1 VALAEMCLA
10 GRIGATLRP
19 PPEVA
24 DRTSWL
30 FGEDQARY
38 LLAVAP
44 EDLRE
49 VLGREDGA
57 PPPVDLAL
65 ERRHGDL
72 VRTLID
78 AGAVGVVHDLSDGGL
93 AAAAAEMA
101 LASKVGVRLNAL
113 PEAPHARLF
122 GEDQARYLLGVA
134 DPAPV
139 LAAAQAA
146 GAPAAIVGQAEGDG
160 LAVDGLFSL
169 PLDRL
174 RAAHE
179 GWMPTYMG
187 D

>member
-1 VALAEMCLA
+1 
-10 GRIGATLRP
+10 
-19 PPEVA
+19 
-24 DRTSWL
+24 
-30 FGEDQARY
+30 
-38 LLAVAP
+38 
-44 EDLRE
+44 
-49 VLGREDGA
+49 
-57 PPPVDLAL
+57 
-65 ERRHGDL
+65 
-72 VRTLID
+72 
-78 AGAVGVVHDLSDGGL
+78 
-93 AAAAAEMA
+93 MA

-113 PEAPHARLF
+113 PESPHARLF